1 MGHKIHLT
9 FKCIGWLVRFILVDM
24 LGWGWKFQLETRSRT
39 CSFDGSKN
47 TEALIDE
54 RYCPA
59 RTCCSGDEKLWY
71 GESELATYS
80 SDAGNWS
87 GAYPVSN
94 TFDNNKNTI
103 WHSDALTRT
112 KTITVDFKVRTFIPY
127 TLYFLIKHI
136 IYFRHNI
143 FIFDI

>member
-1 MGHKIHLT
+1 MRL
-9 FKCIGWLVRFILVDM
+9 LSE
-24 LGWGWKFQLETRSRT
+24 WGTGSCSTTCWDGVETRSRT

-54 RYCPA
+54 RSCPTK
-59 RTCCSGDEKLWY
+59 TCCSGDEKLWY

-94 TFDNNKNTI
+94 MFDNNKNTI

-112 KTITVDFKVRTFIPY
+112 KTITVDFKV
-127 TLYFLIKHI
+127 LIHV
-136 IYFRHNI
+136 F
-143 FIFDI
+143 